1 MYRFTEDCLTG
12 IQQIDEEHEK
22 LFALLNATLEL
33 LQNEALQDKYHQVQ
47 DILEELK
54 QYADIHFANEEA
66 YMAAINDPELEIQKE
81 QHMAFR
87 EKINHMDFSDIAE
100 RLSQNETM

>member
-33 LQNEALQDKYHQVQ
+33 LQNEALQDKYGSNQ
-47 DILEELK
+47 
-54 QYADIHFANEEA
+54 
-66 YMAAINDPELEIQKE
+66 
-81 QHMAFR
+81 
-87 EKINHMDFSDIAE
+87 
-100 RLSQNETM
+100 